1 MPSWTYL
8 TTTARTTVTG
18 GTWNDTVPNLAIRL
32 DHGLGVTLHLPS
44 READA
49 ARLLNNLIEQAQT
62 MLATIPDHHQQATD
76 SN

>member
-8 TTTARTTVTG
+8 TTTAHTTVTS
-18 GTWNDTVPNLAIRL
+18 GTWNDLVPNLALRL

-44 READA
+44 REEDA
-49 ARLLNNLIEQAQT
+49 ARLLNDLIDQAQI
-62 MLATIPDHHQQATD
+62 MLATIPNHHRHATK